1 MPPAGTS
8 AQRRPGAIARAQ
20 DANYAAKRGT
30 SHRVLHLLDLTVM
43 ELQMLEARVGA
54 IVEAVIAG
62 RQVEDDRIELKAL
75 WPSANHDVAR
85 RIAGHANAAGG
96 ESILWVIGLDERR
109 RRIGSTSGVEP
120 ANWWNAVRKH
130 FDGPSPEPTWLRVLV
145 SGNADVM
152 ALQFTT
158 ERAPY
163 VVNVAKP
170 GQVHREVPWR
180 SSTSIRT
187 AFRHEMIRSLVGE
200 ASVPALELIGATVE
214 IESYVGRYGGF
225 GDPNGYELGRLR
237 ARTALDMHLS
247 ARAPAHMPQHRQILA
262 VRTKAGGPVD
272 LGPFNLQ
279 GSYRFEGSSASGQM
293 RRVPDGGVR
302 ILGRSSVAVSGPG
315 ELRLRGEHVLD
326 PGEGDPL
333 LRARKIDLNLQLP
346 IDASARASR
355 LDSRLSVEPPREF
368 SERDISD
375 QHDEW
380 HLARRFTVGSA
391 PQWWS

>member
-8 AQRRPGAIARAQ
+8 AQRRPGAIAKAQ

-180 SSTSIRT
+180 SSTS
-187 AFRHEMIRSLVGE
+187 
-200 ASVPALELIGATVE
+200 
-214 IESYVGRYGGF
+214 
-225 GDPNGYELGRLR
+225 
-237 ARTALDMHLS
+237 
-247 ARAPAHMPQHRQILA
+247 
-262 VRTKAGGPVD
+262 
-272 LGPFNLQ
+272 
-279 GSYRFEGSSASGQM
+279 
-293 RRVPDGGVR
+293 
-302 ILGRSSVAVSGPG
+302 SVAVSGPG

-368 SERDISD
+368 SERDIPD